1 MPPIFKFVAFISEV
15 ITYTK
20 SYGNCGDKDG
30 VSKKKEP
37 TPPGF
42 FWSYTVFAFEI
53 WKKEKEKYIFE
64 KRK

>member
-1 MPPIFKFVAFISEV
+1 MLPNFRFVEFISEV

-20 SYGNCGDKDG
+20 SYDNCGDKDG

-42 FWSYTVFAFEI
+42 FWSYTVLAFEI
-53 WKKEKEKYIFE
+53 WNREKEK
-64 KRK
+64 